1 MPHRTRPREGGR
13 GRRPDTRLKSRR
25 AALRRAAAMRSLA
38 KAESAHQPHKPH
50 EILDG
55 GLRANN
61 NSKSF
66 GLRDV
71 IVVDGDPP
79 SRRNN
84 TWLHSAASLRWR
96 VLFRL
101 WLGRPGPDHLG
112 LHRPLCLC
120 GSLRGA
126 AHHHRRRLAPSPLC
140 LPACPQGASSSRS
153 PWLRSARSTLWQ
165 AARTTGCA
173 AAAQPRGRQRVSSSA
188 PTPRPV

>member
-66 GLRDV
+66 GLRAV

-79 SRRNN
+79 LRRNN

-112 LHRPLCLC
+112 LHRPLRLC
-120 GSLRGA
+120 VSALLLS
-126 AHHHRRRLAPSPLC
+126 RRCFALGPSVVAAPS
-140 LPACPQGASSSRS
+140 
-153 PWLRSARSTLWQ
+153 
-165 AARTTGCA
+165 AAAPPTTGGGSPPHRCA
-173 AAAQPRGRQRVSSSA
+173 RPPHVHRELLPRSLHG
-188 PTPRPV
+188 